1 MRYVSVLLLS
11 LAKLQLVNEEG
22 LPIHE
27 IREDM
32 DGTLIGEAPQP
43 TLNGDVVVDRYE
55 EDEDWNSEEARR
67 RREEKKRLVFGDGDG
82 EDDDEEVE
90 AEEAN
95 KGDSAGIATPII
107 EIEQPEEHESPATEP
122 PARSPSP
129 PPRRPSSHT
138 APPRSILKQPTARKK
153 SVSFDDTVP
162 IPPDSPP
169 NRNKKSGFGF
179 PLPLHD
185 FTTEG
190 DEFEPRPVPIL
201 PVPKPAVK
209 PAVGESFGGFKPGF
223 LDKAH
228 GDSAKP
234 SANVTPTSPGV
245 KMKKGPSLFAQ
256 RMAAQEHPKIEE
268 LPSEESPSAVVAL
281 KNPFNAAVKSGIVE
295 RTPVPAVAPEPNAP
309 PKSQPKEG
317 LPRLS
322 EQKPMTTLKNAV
334 VEKAPAIAQMP
345 PKVQVDSPS
354 SAATSNRVSSDGA
367 VPDVVDESTADIDH
381 DDEDVIDEDDEDEY
395 DLDDALLAREVA
407 LEWHRRQAYMSMAS
421 RGVTG
426 DEPEQTEGDVDPAE
440 MAEYDEDDDDEEL
453 REVDDTDIG
462 IGGVM
467 MGLPQISADGQI
479 INPTPDDIR
488 KYIRVGRLE
497 NGNLVLAPGEE
508 GWSDDEDED
517 KAQHRE
523 NLRRQLLGET
533 PVQAEAT
540 SRSQDVPADIGLPP
554 KVTTDSAMAVKT
566 GSADVKGIKDIV
578 ERSAEKTAEP
588 SSEGI
593 SAPEP
598 AAPAKKVSRFKAGRM
613 GK

>member
-1 MRYVSVLLLS
+1 
-11 LAKLQLVNEEG
+11 
-22 LPIHE
+22 
-27 IREDM
+27 M
-32 DGTLIGEAPQP
+32 DGILIGEAPQP
-43 TLNGDVVVDRYE
+43 TSDGEVVVDRYE
-55 EDEDWNSEEARR
+55 EDDDWNSEDARR
-67 RREEKKRLVFGDGDG
+67 RREEKKRLIFGDSEDEDEHDVEDG
-82 EDDDEEVE
+82 KASEPGSSVAGPPIVEIEEPLGEEVV
-90 AEEAN
+90 
-95 KGDSAGIATPII
+95 PI
-107 EIEQPEEHESPATEP
+107 ET

-129 PPRRPSSHT
+129 PPRRPSHPS
-138 APPRSILKQPTARKK
+138 APPRSILKQPTTRKK

-169 NRNKKSGFGF
+169 HPNKKAAFGF

-185 FTTEG
+185 FTTDG

-209 PAVGESFGGFKPGF
+209 PAVGEAFGGFKRGF
-223 LDKAH
+223 LDKVH
-228 GDSAKP
+228 GDSPKAAA
-234 SANVTPTSPGV
+234 SVTPTSPEV

-268 LPSEESPSAVVAL
+268 ISEESPSAIVAV
-281 KNPFNAAVKSGIVE
+281 KNPFNAAVKGGIVE
-295 RTPVPAVAPEPNAP
+295 RTPAPAAAPEPTTQ
-309 PKSQPKEG
+309 PKSQAKEG

-334 VEKAPAIAQMP
+334 VEKAPAVAQMP
-345 PKVQVDSPS
+345 PKVQVDQPS
-354 SAATSNRVSSDGA
+354 STATSLRNATNGSASSPA
-367 VPDVVDESTADIDH
+367 DEDIAGIDH
-381 DDEDVIDEDDEDEY
+381 DDEDLVDEEEEDEY

-407 LEWHRRQAYMSMAS
+407 LEWHRRQAYASMAN

-426 DEPEQTEGDVDPAE
+426 DEPEQIEGDVDPAE
-440 MAEYDEDDDDEEL
+440 MAEYDEDEDEEL
-453 REVDDTDIG
+453 REVDDADIG
-462 IGGVM
+462 AGGVI
-467 MGLPQISADGQI
+467 MGLPQISSDGQI

-523 NLRRQLLGET
+523 NLRRQLLGEGFMT
-533 PVQAEAT
+533 PQPAPTSEA
-540 SRSQDVPADIGLPP
+540 VPVDLGLPP
-554 KVTTDSAMAVKT
+554 KVSTDSSSRVTAPKI
-566 GSADVKGIKDIV
+566 GNADPKGVKGIV
-578 ERSAEKTAEP
+578 ERGIEDMAGPSKGSPATA
-588 SSEGI
+588 
-593 SAPEP
+593 EP